1 MEATMQKVGS
11 RPVPDVRAT
20 MKALVHDKY
29 GSPQDVLEIED
40 VETPEAPADGVLVRV
55 RAASLNRLDWYG
67 VKGRPLVGRVS
78 MGFTKPKGREIGVD
92 FAGTVESVGPEV
104 TDLQPGD
111 EVFGGRS
118 GAFAEFVPAAKAVA
132 RKPSNMTFEEASC
145 LAVAGVSALQGLR
158 DKGQVKA
165 GQHVLINGASGG
177 VGTFAVQ
184 IAKALGAEVTAVCST
199 RNVEQSRSLGADHV
213 VDYTREDF
221 TRSDRRYDV
230 ILDVAGSRSWRECRR
245 VLKPEGLVVVVGGP
259 SKNPLLGPLGHI
271 GGMVV
276 GSKLSSGKAVFFIAD
291 MNKDDLAFL
300 RGLAEEGKLRSVIER
315 RYPLEDAAEAL
326 RYMGEGHVQS
336 KVVITV

>member
-55 RAASLNRLDWYG
+55 QAASLNRLDWYG

-199 RNVEQSRSLGADHV
+199 RNVEQSRTLGADHV
-213 VDYTREDF
+213 IGAE
-221 TRSDRRYDV
+221 RSRL
-230 ILDVAGSRSWRECRR
+230 LDVPRAADGGYLRPERLRDLDGERAHAAGGAVDEDLLSRLELPVVPQALQGREGRHGHGGRLLEGQVCRLR
-245 VLKPEGLVVVVGGP
+245 CDSLRRAHVLGERPALPAEDVVT
-259 SKNPLLGPLGHI
+259 
-271 GGMVV
+271 
-276 GSKLSSGKAVFFIAD
+276 GSKVRDVLADGLHRSGEVDTGQA
-291 MNKDDLAFL
+291 
-300 RGLAEEGKLRSVIER
+300 
-315 RYPLEDAAEAL
+315 
-326 RYMGEGHVQS
+326 
-336 KVVITV
+336 